1 MKLSELA
8 LKSHCVASYNA
19 TMQSPAMQAV
29 LANAIAADK
38 ARIAAQEARYKKID
52 ELYRECD
59 RRTAAGED
67 VFINYRTLT
76 VEAK

>member
-1 MKLSELA
+1 MKLSELSF
-8 LKSHCVASYNA
+8 KSHCVASYNA

-38 ARIAAQEARYKKID
+38 ARIAAQEMRYKKID
-52 ELYRECD
+52 ELYRELD